1 MFKLTG
7 IGHLNGRVPLIRQ
20 GENLA
25 SNLEITLPID
35 YQGYTYNVITKV
47 NTDPPIYSPPITPV
61 NNILIFPIIIDF
73 TRHDGTI
80 TFELLASTAQGIVAK
95 TSKVTYPIV
104 KTLTEQ
110 DEEAPDPYSHWLT
123 SLNGAFDEAIE
134 EIKSDLQKI
143 KGPTGP
149 QGEPGPIGPQGD
161 PGDTGPKGDPGIQ
174 GDPGPLG
181 PTGPPGPKGDPGIQ
195 GPQGIPGP
203 AGTAAI
209 TTFTPSGG
217 ISATNVQGAIEELDG
232 EKANKFMATNL
243 ITNGDFSNGVTAW
256 TGSGVYVSNVVG
268 GKLVLNGKPSVYGG
282 RYQDIST
289 QTDDKLFLS
298 FNTGTASGSLPNM
311 TYYDYG
317 SFNNG
322 KFISMSIGFNSM
334 VISAKTNGIRF
345 YVQNDPSITY
355 DNAWVDDVLVINLTA
370 TFGAGNEP
378 SKEQMDRLL
387 AEFPNSWF
395 DGTKEILPIKIINSL
410 GSIQPPSV
418 APTLLN
424 GRSGTLSYEYTN
436 SGLIMLRGT
445 ASGGTLNTNIMV
457 LWGGHRPAATL
468 SFPVVANGAL
478 GVITVNSAGEVRQT
492 VGSTTAV
499 NFDGIVFRV
508 VQ

>member
-110 DEEAPDPYSHWLT
+110 DDEAPDPYSHWLT
-123 SLNGAFDEAIE
+123 GLNGAFDEAIE

-149 QGEPGPIGPQGD
+149 
-161 PGDTGPKGDPGIQ
+161 Q

-217 ISATNVQGAIEELDG
+217 ISATNVQGALVDLDR
-232 EKANKFMATNL
+232 EKANKLMSTNL
-243 ITNGDFSNGVTAW
+243 ITNGDFSQGTTGWTLNGSSSNVVTNNILRQTFDGTAW
-256 TGSGVYVSNVVG
+256 TPGIAIPVKIFANRKYYVSSFFYSNDVTNSKIVRFGTSPYLTLYNDPAPHLRRSFVVA
-268 GKLVLNGKPSVYGG
+268 PSS
-282 RYQDIST
+282 D
-289 QTDDKLFLS
+289 
-298 FNTGTASGSLPNM
+298 FNTFNMFVNGYTHHRPLNTEYAEYGWVILIDLTSL
-311 TYYDYG
+311 
-317 SFNNG
+317 
-322 KFISMSIGFNSM
+322 
-334 VISAKTNGIRF
+334 
-345 YVQNDPSITY
+345 
-355 DNAWVDDVLVINLTA
+355 
-370 TFGAGNEP
+370 FGAGNEP

-387 AEFPNSWF
+387 AEFPDRWF
-395 DGTKEILPIKIINSL
+395 DGTKEILTISQL
-410 GSIQPPSV
+410 GKMLLVQSPWI
-418 APTLLN
+418 APTLVN
-424 GRSGTLSYEYTN
+424 SFENFGGTDSVAGYMIDTMGFVHLAGKIKT
-436 SGLIMLRGT
+436 G
-445 ASGGTLNTNIMV
+445 ASGASPWTLPVGYRPQYNI
-457 LWGGHRPAATL
+457 
-468 SFPVVANGAL
+468 VVPIVSNNVFGYCTVSTG
-478 GVITVNSAGEVRQT
+478 GVITVYGNATYYSL
-492 VGSTTAV
+492 S
-499 NFDGIVFRV
+499 GITFKV
-508 VQ
+508 V